1 MLTRLPWRSLQRHRG
16 RALVTALGVLAGVA
30 GLRAMELGTT
40 GAFASVRAAYE
51 SEAGP
56 AALTAV
62 PAGDAAGA
70 LSANT
75 LDVLEHAPE
84 VAAVLPAVRI
94 PAEPTAELERWRP
107 PLLPG
112 EVSGLLVLGVD
123 LGREHGHERFRL
135 TAGSDRGEGWLLG
148 EDWAAERGLH
158 PGSTLELESSAGSIR
173 VRVGGLLAREGL
185 GATNVGRV
193 AIANLAEVRRIFELE
208 PSEVHEASLV
218 LRQHVNAEDA
228 RRRLESLLA
237 PGVSLVQPAERGK
250 DVVQRLKNVTAA
262 TELISTFAL
271 FLSGFL
277 IYGLFATNAAERR
290 RDLGLLRC
298 SGATRMQ
305 AAFVLLAE
313 AALLAVPGAVG
324 GAALGSL
331 LATGVTR
338 GIAPLAGV
346 ELHLPGAD
354 LGGAV
359 RAAAQG
365 IAVALLAAAWP
376 AVRAAQEPPFD
387 SVRARSSAARP
398 PSRLATL
405 VAGALVA
412 TAAVLLAARP
422 PGVASQARTY
432 SLVLLL
438 LAGCVGL
445 APAVIA
451 PVARLAG
458 GALRFAGPAVT
469 LGAAAPRWRPRRS
482 GIAAGMVLACTAMAG
497 GVAALSLGW
506 RAEMAAWADR
516 SLRWDLFVRHPSGL
530 GPRAVERLLHHPGV
544 RRGTPALVRRA
555 EVLTSDGRRIPIAVA
570 GLDAEACAVEDT
582 FLFAPGTAGEPGTLT
597 RSLGDGA
604 SAFVTSVVA
613 EQLAVR
619 PGEVVTVLT
628 PTGPRRLHVRAEITD
643 YTLNGFVLVVSDA
656 FVRDAFGAL
665 RAELVALRLEPG
677 VDAGAFAAS
686 LEPGLRVERRDA
698 LKARVRAVV
707 DASLGALDALLWL
720 CGVIGLLAVGTAV
733 AQGSIERYADLAVLR
748 SLGLDRGGVVGML
761 CAEAALT
768 AAVGAVGGVAV
779 GLLLGWIF
787 TEASRRL
794 GVPVPFIPP
803 WRALSLTALA
813 AVALALP
820 LALLPARRALR
831 IPPAEALQGA
841 DL

>member
-1 MLTRLPWRSLQRHRG
+1 MLTLLAWRSICRHAG
-16 RALVTALGVLAGVA
+16 RAAVTSLGVMAGVA
-30 GLRAMELGTT
+30 GLRALDLGTA
-40 GAFASVRAAYE
+40 GAFASVRAAFE

-62 PAGDAAGA
+62 PAGDAAGSLPA
-70 LSANT
+70 GTFA
-75 LDVLEHAPE
+75 VLEHAPE
-84 VAAVLPAVRI
+84 VAAVLPMVRV

-123 LGREHGHERFRL
+123 FERERGHGRFRL
-135 TAGSDRGEGWLLG
+135 TSGDGGEGWLLG
-148 EDWAAERGLH
+148 EDWAAERGLR
-158 PGSTLELESSAGSIR
+158 PGSTLELESSTGAIR
-173 VRVGGLLAREGL
+173 VVVRGLVAREGL
-185 GATNVGRV
+185 GAANVGRV
-193 AIANLAEVRRIFELE
+193 AIAPLPEVRRVFTLE
-208 PSEVHEASLV
+208 PSEVHEAPLV
-218 LRQHVNAEDA
+218 LRPLVQPEEA
-228 RRRLESLLA
+228 RRRLASVLG
-237 PGVSLVQPAERGK
+237 PGVALLQPAERGK
-250 DVVQRLKNVTAA
+250 DVVQRLRSVTAA
-262 TELISTFAL
+262 TDLTSTFAL

-277 IYGLFATNAAERR
+277 IYALFATSAAERR

-298 SGATRMQ
+298 SGATRLQ
-305 AAFVLLAE
+305 AASVLLVE
-313 AALLAVPGAVG
+313 AALIAIPSAGA

-331 LATGVTR
+331 LATGVAR
-338 GIAPLAGV
+338 AIAPLAGV
-346 ELHLPGAD
+346 ELHVADAD
-354 LGGAV
+354 LNGAL
-359 RAAAQG
+359 RAAALG
-365 IAVALLAAAWP
+365 IGVALLAAAWP
-376 AVRAAQEPPFD
+376 ALGVAREAPFD
-387 SVRARSSAARP
+387 SVRARSGAARP

-405 VAGALVA
+405 VAGGLVA

-422 PGVASQARTY
+422 PGIASPARTY

-445 APAVIA
+445 APTVIA
-451 PVARLAG
+451 PLARLAG
-458 GALRFAGPAVT
+458 MALGFAGPAVT

-482 GIAAGMVLACTAMAG
+482 GIAAGMVLASTAMAG

-516 SLRWDLFVRHPSGL
+516 SLRWDVFVRHPSGL
-530 GPRAVERLLHHPGV
+530 GPRAVERLLHQPGV

-555 EVLTSDGRRIPIAVA
+555 EVVTPDGRRLPIAVA
-570 GLDAEACAVEDT
+570 GLDPEACALEGT
-582 FLFAPGTAGEPGTLT
+582 FAFAPGTAGEPGSLT

-628 PTGPRRLHVRAEITD
+628 PSGPRRLHVRAEITD
-643 YTLNGFVLVVSDA
+643 YTLNGFVLIVSDV
-656 FVRDAFGAL
+656 FVREAFGAL
-665 RAELVALRLEPG
+665 RAELVALRLDPG
-677 VDAGAFAAS
+677 VDPGAFAAS

-698 LKARVRAVV
+698 LKARVRALV
-707 DASLGALDALLWL
+707 DTSMGALDALLWL

-733 AQGSIERYADLAVLR
+733 AQGSIERFADLAILR
-748 SLGLDRGGVVGML
+748 SLGLDRRGVVGML

-768 AAVGAVGGVAV
+768 AAVGAISGVFV
-779 GLLLGWIF
+779 GLLLGWLF

-803 WRALSLTALA
+803 WRALSLTAVA
-813 AVALALP
+813 AVAFALP

-831 IPPAEALQGA
+831 VSPAEALQAA